1 MQEGTWACLR
11 WRSPFFPG
19 AGRRRP
25 CSGAARWGMQTR
37 TQNQRAQAWS
47 QEAAAAQWPFGER
60 KTTGQSALTVRCGML
75 WEQGP
80 DRYFSSSQALP
91 AVLANTTCCSALKHK
106 PSKGLPQIVL
116 PELSRVHLNVHSMG
130 PTTSMLYWAEGRELF
145 IRRKTSLCPTRNGFQ
160 AFWHSGSRVAQS
172 LYHFHSIFTDGF
184 YFWMSDLLTICFYT
198 ITEKSDLWVFSF
210 VHSYFSNSC
219 HSTLAFHTPHLR
231 QIILNCSWK
240 PPKPDILQT
249 PQ

>member
-1 MQEGTWACLR
+1 MKITLLSRSREAKTLLR
-11 WRSPFFPG
+11 CRTLRDANKDSKSTCSSLESR
-19 AGRRRP
+19 GRRSSMTFWREKDHRSVSSHRP
-25 CSGAARWGMQTR
+25 
-37 TQNQRAQAWS
+37 
-47 QEAAAAQWPFGER
+47 
-60 KTTGQSALTVRCGML
+60 LML

-184 YFWMSDLLTICFYT
+184 YFWMSDLLTIYFYT
-198 ITEKSDLWVFSF
+198 ITEKSDL
-210 VHSYFSNSC
+210 
-219 HSTLAFHTPHLR
+219 
-231 QIILNCSWK
+231 
-240 PPKPDILQT
+240 
-249 PQ
+249 

>member
-1 MQEGTWACLR
+1 MKITLLSRSREAKTLLR
-11 WRSPFFPG
+11 CRTLRDANKDSKSTCSSLESR
-19 AGRRRP
+19 GRRSSMTFWREKDHRSVSSHRP
-25 CSGAARWGMQTR
+25 
-37 TQNQRAQAWS
+37 
-47 QEAAAAQWPFGER
+47 
-60 KTTGQSALTVRCGML
+60 LML

-198 ITEKSDLWVFSF
+198 ITEKSDL
-210 VHSYFSNSC
+210 
-219 HSTLAFHTPHLR
+219 
-231 QIILNCSWK
+231 
-240 PPKPDILQT
+240 
-249 PQ
+249 

>member
-116 PELSRVHLNVHSMG
+116 PDDAEDYPES
-130 PTTSMLYWAEGRELF
+130 TSMRTAWDQHKYALLGWRQGALHKEGKPVCVQLGMVSRLSGTQAAEWHR
-145 IRRKTSLCPTRNGFQ
+145 
-160 AFWHSGSRVAQS
+160 AFT
-172 LYHFHSIFTDGF
+172 IFTLFLQMVFISGCLTYWPYTF
-184 YFWMSDLLTICFYT
+184 IPLQKRVTCESFPLFTATSVIPVTAPWPFILL
-198 ITEKSDLWVFSF
+198 
-210 VHSYFSNSC
+210 
-219 HSTLAFHTPHLR
+219 
-231 QIILNCSWK
+231 ILDRSS
-240 PPKPDILQT
+240 
-249 PQ
+249 

>member
-1 MQEGTWACLR
+1 MKITLLSRSREAKTLLR
-11 WRSPFFPG
+11 CRTLRDANKDSKSTCSSLESR
-19 AGRRRP
+19 GRRSSMTFWREKDHRSVSSHRP
-25 CSGAARWGMQTR
+25 
-37 TQNQRAQAWS
+37 
-47 QEAAAAQWPFGER
+47 
-60 KTTGQSALTVRCGML
+60 LML

-130 PTTSMLYWAEGRELF
+130 PTTSMPYWAEGRELF

-198 ITEKSDLWVFSF
+198 ITEKSDM
-210 VHSYFSNSC
+210 
-219 HSTLAFHTPHLR
+219 
-231 QIILNCSWK
+231 
-240 PPKPDILQT
+240 
-249 PQ
+249 

>member
-1 MQEGTWACLR
+1 MSAMKITLLSRSREAKTLLR
-11 WRSPFFPG
+11 CRTLRDANKDSKSTCSSLESR
-19 AGRRRP
+19 GRRSSMTFWREKDHRSVSSHRP
-25 CSGAARWGMQTR
+25 
-37 TQNQRAQAWS
+37 
-47 QEAAAAQWPFGER
+47 
-60 KTTGQSALTVRCGML
+60 LML

-198 ITEKSDLWVFSF
+198 ITEKSDL
-210 VHSYFSNSC
+210 
-219 HSTLAFHTPHLR
+219 
-231 QIILNCSWK
+231 
-240 PPKPDILQT
+240 
-249 PQ
+249 

>member
-1 MQEGTWACLR
+1 MKITLLSRSREAKTLLR
-11 WRSPFFPG
+11 CRTLRDANKDSKSTCSSLESR
-19 AGRRRP
+19 GRRSSMTFWREKDHRSVSSHRP
-25 CSGAARWGMQTR
+25 
-37 TQNQRAQAWS
+37 
-47 QEAAAAQWPFGER
+47 
-60 KTTGQSALTVRCGML
+60 LML

-130 PTTSMLYWAEGRELF
+130 PTTSMPYWAEGRELF

-172 LYHFHSIFTDGF
+172 LYHFHSYFYRWFLFLDVWPTDHI
-184 YFWMSDLLTICFYT
+184 LLYHYRKEWPVNLF
-198 ITEKSDLWVFSF
+198 L
-210 VHSYFSNSC
+210 
-219 HSTLAFHTPHLR
+219 
-231 QIILNCSWK
+231 CSQL
-240 PPKPDILQT
+240 LQ
-249 PQ
+249 